1 MSSDLRDLCEK
12 STDCQKLACQ
22 YLYQYLEQFLVTLV
36 ALRSTPVQYK
46 SGLVIVSEKFRDLQ
60 ARFYLEPP
68 MDSVI
73 VFLYM

>member
-1 MSSDLRDLCEK
+1 MCEK

-22 YLYQYLEQFLVTLV
+22 YLQALEQFLVTLV
-36 ALRSTPVQYK
+36 ALRSTPVQCK
-46 SGLVIVSEKFRDLQ
+46 SGLVIVSEKLRGLQ